1 MKSFPLYPFA
11 FDPLS
16 SRNLQEWR
24 EYVLEWLLRGVL
36 ILWFIALIS
45 GINNAFETYAAEA
58 ATTPNSLILIISLLA
73 IYLAATALLVYIT
86 LNSKIQYKF
95 RAGGLLLAMYAV
107 GTTGLVFSSLSG
119 DGRIIL
125 FAFVILSAVFFDL
138 RYSLPAYIF
147 SLFTLLVVGWL
158 QLNGYLVVPPERQIN
173 STDMGA
179 WVSGT
184 LVFLTLSVAVL
195 ISITYLLR
203 VLGINLDRMRELLTR
218 EQRLSQILRTVT
230 DINQLIV
237 REQDVQKLLSEACE
251 LLVRGRGYSFAWV
264 GLLEPDNVTLRLIA
278 QAGDDIEPSA
288 FTGRLDDEGDSGL
301 ACAINAIRSRS
312 FFRVNPSGEDDPCKV
327 CPRRRKDPNRTGVAL
342 PLLRDERV
350 LGTLV
355 VDHTLPNAIFDDEET
370 GILQGLANDLAYA
383 LEKIEVDHRLVKYAR
398 NQRLLNEITTTALET
413 PDLNVMLDIVM
424 QKLSDVLHADGYYVT
439 LWNGEDTNPGLA
451 AISASLKETFDNLKF
466 GPGSHLFS
474 HAILAA
480 GKALIIEDMT
490 DTTLTSPDIASQF
503 PGWSA
508 LGLPLIANNQKLGTV
523 IVCYYQN
530 HFFIE
535 DETELAQQAAN
546 QIALAVAKSN
556 LDMETHS
563 KAVEL
568 ASLYSAAQDMASSL
582 LDPPALL
589 AKLAR
594 HMTDALK
601 VTSSN
606 IMAVNMVDGTMSVM
620 AEYWSS
626 EAAPLEIQSDLGKVY
641 PNSDYATIIQ
651 FMLDGQVIV
660 LQEDDDKV
668 TLVEKNQ
675 FTLYDVKSMMFV
687 PIMAHGQLLGDIE
700 LWESRCRREF
710 TAAEIRLAQAMAGHA
725 ASIIENSTLFA
736 ITRQRESELGALLR
750 VARAVSSSLQLSDV
764 LMQAATTLSR
774 LLRVDYCSLSD
785 YLPDHNG
792 IITTALFS
800 SDEDVSGPGDI
811 GHFFSLDEYPTTL
824 KVLESGQS
832 TVIRLDDL
840 NADPMEIKQLKRDGM
855 FTSLL
860 IPLRLRER
868 SLGLAELFSSD
879 PKRNFKPDE
888 VQFASAL
895 ADQVA
900 VAIENARLYEKR
912 EQQEAYFRALIENS
926 AEGVAILDAHGIV
939 RYVAPSE
946 ERLTGYLPEEIQG
959 YNGFRYIHPHDLLKV
974 LDIFKEGVA
983 IPGAVRTVEYRL
995 QRKDG
1000 EWRHFEITGHN
1011 MLDDPHINGIVVN
1024 YRDIT
1029 ERKKAEQAV
1038 KESQSRLEAIVST
1051 ALNGIIT
1058 IDSEQNIVLFNPTAE
1073 RIFGYSVDEVLG
1085 QSLEKLIPNRYH
1097 GSHASHVKAYGVSGN
1112 TARKKGLLDSLYGRR
1127 MNGDEF
1133 PMEAFISS
1141 SEVGGQKF
1149 YTVIF
1154 QDITER
1160 RQAEDALKE
1169 SERKF
1174 RALAENIPSVVYQC
1188 QNDSKYTFI
1197 YLNDSIE
1204 QLTGYPKEDF
1214 LNASLSFF
1222 DLYHPEDL
1230 RYIPLYDDPDLEQ
1243 INQKPFHITYRIRHK
1258 SGNWVW
1264 VDEWGTGV
1272 LDSAGRV
1279 QYIEGVMIDV
1289 TERKRSEEELRRH
1302 AMELE
1307 TLAVATSALRTAQ
1320 NVTEMAP
1327 ILARQ
1332 ALRAVNGTYASIFLL
1347 DPETGEFV
1355 SRGWYSVN
1363 NQPNFSLPDESNLR
1377 HFPNKGI
1384 TGRVAATGEIYMS
1397 EDIHK
1402 DPVLVILEGER
1413 ERLKDVHGSISLPL
1427 RAQEKIIGVMHIWST
1442 DYRIFTDTEI
1452 RLLIA
1457 LAETASNSI
1466 HRAILFEQTLQHAQE
1481 LALAYD
1487 NTLEGWARALEL
1499 RDEITEGHTRR
1510 VTELTLK
1517 LARALN
1523 IPENEIVHIRRGALL
1538 HDIGKMGI
1546 PDSILH
1552 KPGPFTAQE
1561 RMIMQ
1566 QHTQYARDMLAS
1578 ISFLQPAIDIPYCHH
1593 EHWDGAGYPRGL
1605 KGRQIPLAARAF
1617 SIIDVWDALTSDRP
1631 YRPAWTKEKT
1641 RDYILE
1647 RSGKQFDPQVVE
1659 AFFSLVLDEI

>member
-1 MKSFPLYPFA
+1 
-11 FDPLS
+11 
-16 SRNLQEWR
+16 
-24 EYVLEWLLRGVL
+24 
-36 ILWFIALIS
+36 
-45 GINNAFETYAAEA
+45 
-58 ATTPNSLILIISLLA
+58 
-73 IYLAATALLVYIT
+73 
-86 LNSKIQYKF
+86 
-95 RAGGLLLAMYAV
+95 
-107 GTTGLVFSSLSG
+107 
-119 DGRIIL
+119 
-125 FAFVILSAVFFDL
+125 
-138 RYSLPAYIF
+138 
-147 SLFTLLVVGWL
+147 
-158 QLNGYLVVPPERQIN
+158 
-173 STDMGA
+173 
-179 WVSGT
+179 
-184 LVFLTLSVAVL
+184 
-195 ISITYLLR
+195 
-203 VLGINLDRMRELLTR
+203 MR
-218 EQRLSQILRTVT
+218 
-230 DINQLIV
+230 
-237 REQDVQKLLSEACE
+237 
-251 LLVRGRGYSFAWV
+251 
-264 GLLEPDNVTLRLIA
+264 
-278 QAGDDIEPSA
+278 
-288 FTGRLDDEGDSGL
+288 
-301 ACAINAIRSRS
+301 
-312 FFRVNPSGEDDPCKV
+312 
-327 CPRRRKDPNRTGVAL
+327 
-342 PLLRDERV
+342 
-350 LGTLV
+350 
-355 VDHTLPNAIFDDEET
+355 
-370 GILQGLANDLAYA
+370 
-383 LEKIEVDHRLVKYAR
+383 YAR

-413 PDLNVMLDIVM
+413 PDLYAMLDIVM
-424 QKLSDVLHADGYYVT
+424 RKLSEVLRADGYYVT
-439 LWNGEDTNPGLA
+439 LWNGEDTNPRLA
-451 AISASLKETFDNLKF
+451 AISVALQESFDNLKV
-466 GPGSHLFS
+466 GSDSQLFS
-474 HAILAA
+474 HAILDA

-490 DTTLTSPDIASQF
+490 DTPYAGPDMASQF

-523 IVCYYQN
+523 IICYNQR
-530 HFFIE
+530 HLFIE

-568 ASLYSAAQDMASSL
+568 ASLYTAAQDMASSL

-589 AKLAR
+589 TKLAR

-606 IMAVNMVDGTMSVM
+606 IMAVNLSDATMEVV

-626 EAAPLEIQSDLGKVY
+626 EAAPLETQSDLGRVY
-641 PNSDYATIIQ
+641 ANSDYATIMQ
-651 FMLDGQVIV
+651 FMLDGQVLI
-660 LQEDDDKV
+660 LHADDDKL
-668 TLVEKNQ
+668 TSIEKNQ

-700 LWESRCRREF
+700 LWESSHRREF

-725 ASIIENSTLFA
+725 AGIIENSTLFA

-785 YLPDHNG
+785 YLPDQNG
-792 IITTALFS
+792 IMTTALFS

-824 KVLESGQS
+824 QVLESGQS
-832 TVIRLDDL
+832 TVIRLDDP
-840 NADPMEIKQLKRDGM
+840 NADPSEIKQLQRDKM

-860 IPLRLRER
+860 IPLRLRGR

-879 PKRNFKPDE
+879 PQRNFKPEE

-900 VAIENARLYEKR
+900 VAVENARLYEKR

-926 AEGVAILDAHGIV
+926 AEGVAIFDAQGIV
-939 RYVAPSE
+939 RYIAPSE

-959 YNGFRYIHPHDLLKV
+959 QTAFRYIHPQDLLNV
-974 LDIFKEGVA
+974 LDVFKEGVA
-983 IPGAVRTVEYRL
+983 TPGAVRTVEYRL

-1011 MLDDPHINGIVVN
+1011 MLDDLHINGVVAN

-1029 ERKKAEQAV
+1029 ERKKAEWAV

-1058 IDSEQNIVLFNPTAE
+1058 IDNEHKVVLFNPSAE
-1073 RIFGYSVDEVLG
+1073 RIFGYSAEETLG
-1085 QSLEKLIPNRYH
+1085 QSLNKLIPERYH
-1097 GSHASHVKAYGVSGN
+1097 GSHSSYVEAYGISGN
-1112 TARKKGLLDSLYGRR
+1112 SSRKKGLLDSLYGRR
-1127 MNGDEF
+1127 ANGEEF

-1141 SEVGGQKF
+1141 SEVNGKRF

-1204 QLTGYPKEDF
+1204 QLTGYSKAEF
-1214 LNASLSFF
+1214 LSTALSFV

-1230 RYIPLYDDPDLEQ
+1230 KYIPIPDDLNKEH
-1243 INQKPFHITYRIRHK
+1243 INQSPFHITYRIRHK
-1258 SGNWVW
+1258 DGHWVW

-1272 LDSAGRV
+1272 LDAQGQV
-1279 QYIEGVMIDV
+1279 QYLEGVMIDI
-1289 TERKRSEEELRRH
+1289 TERKRSEEGLRRH

-1320 NVTEMAP
+1320 NVTEMLP

-1332 ALRAVNGTYASIFLL
+1332 ALRAVNATYASIFLL
-1347 DPETGEFV
+1347 EPETGEFV
-1355 SRGWYSVN
+1355 SRGWYSVGT
-1363 NQPNFSLPDESNLR
+1363 QPNFSLSDESNLR
-1377 HFPNKGI
+1377 HFPNMGI

-1397 EDIHK
+1397 EDIQK
-1402 DPVLVILEGER
+1402 DPVLLVLDGER
-1413 ERLKDVHGSISLPL
+1413 ERLKDVHGSVSLPL

-1442 DYRIFTDTEI
+1442 ECRIFSDTEI

-1523 IPENEIVHIRRGALL
+1523 IPENEIVHVRRGALL

-1605 KGRQIPLAARAF
+1605 KGKEIPLAARAF

-1647 RSGKQFDPQVVE
+1647 RSGKQFDPQVIEV
-1659 AFFSLVLDEI
+1659 FFSLVLDET

>member
-1 MKSFPLYPFA
+1 MRSFLQTPFA

-16 SRNLQEWR
+16 SRDLQEWR
-24 EYVLEWLLRGVL
+24 KYVLEWLLRGVL

-58 ATTPNSLILIISLLA
+58 ETTPNSLFLIISLLSV
-73 IYLAATALLVYIT
+73 YLAATALLAFVTI
-86 LNSKIQYKF
+86 NSKLPFKF
-95 RAGGLLLAMYAV
+95 RAGGLLLAMYIV
-107 GTTGLVFSSLSG
+107 GTVGLVFSSLSG

-147 SLFTLLVVGWL
+147 SLFTLLAVGWL
-158 QLNGYLVVPPERQIN
+158 QLNGYVIVPPERQIN

-203 VLGINLDRMRELLTR
+203 VLGNNLDKSRELLNR

-237 REQDVQKLLSEACE
+237 REQDSQKLLSEACE
-251 LLVRGRGYSFAWV
+251 LLVLGRGYSFAWV
-264 GLLEPDNVTLRLIA
+264 GLLAPDNVTINLAA

-288 FTGRLDDEGDSGL
+288 FTGRIDEDGEGL
-301 ACAINAIRSRS
+301 ACARNAILSRS
-312 FFRVNPSGEDDPCKV
+312 FFRVNPSETGDPCKV
-327 CPRRRKDPNRTGVAL
+327 CPRRKKDPNRTGVAL
-342 PLLRDERV
+342 PLLRDDRV

-355 VDHTLPNAIFDDEET
+355 VDHTLPNALFDDEET
-370 GILQGLANDLAYA
+370 EILQGLANDLAYA
-383 LEKIEVDHRLVKYAR
+383 LEKIEADQRLLSYAR
-398 NQRLLNEITTTALET
+398 NQRLLNEITTTALEISN
-413 PDLNVMLDIVM
+413 LSNMLDIVM
-424 QKLSDVLHADGYYVT
+424 QKLSDVLGADGYYVT
-439 LWNGEDTNPGLA
+439 LWNSDEISPSLT
-451 AISASLKETFDNLKF
+451 AISESLHETFDGLMI
-466 GPGSHLFS
+466 GSESRLFS
-474 HAILAA
+474 QTILDA
-480 GKALIIEDMT
+480 GKALIIEDMADTPYT
-490 DTTLTSPDIASQF
+490 DPDAASQF
-503 PGWSA
+503 TGWSA
-508 LGLPLIANNQKLGTV
+508 IGLPLIANDQKLGTV
-523 IVCYYQN
+523 TICYSQH
-530 HFFIE
+530 HFFVDNEI
-535 DETELAQQAAN
+535 ELAQQAAN

-556 LDMETHS
+556 LDMETRA

-568 ASLYSAAQDMASSL
+568 ASLYTAAQDMASSL

-594 HMTDALK
+594 HMTDALQ

-606 IMAVNMVDGTMSVM
+606 IMAVNLIDSTMEVV
-620 AEYWSS
+620 AEYWGTEASS
-626 EAAPLEIQSDLGKVY
+626 AEVTSDLGRVY
-641 PNSDYATIIQ
+641 PNIHYATIIR
-651 FMLDGQVIV
+651 MMMSGEV
-660 LQEDDDKV
+660 LVMHADDTEM

-675 FTLYDVKSMMFV
+675 FEEYDVKSMMFV
-687 PIMAHGQLLGDIE
+687 PIMAHGQLFGNVE
-700 LWESRCRREF
+700 LWESRSRREF
-710 TAAEIRLAQAMAGHA
+710 SQAEIRLAQAMAGHA

-736 ITRQRESELGALLR
+736 LTRQRESELGALLR
-750 VARAVSSSLQLSDV
+750 VVRAVSSSLQLTDV

-785 YLPDHNG
+785 YLPEQNA
-792 IITTALFS
+792 IVTTALYS

-811 GHFFSLDEYPTTL
+811 GHFFSLDEYPTTRL
-824 KVLESGQS
+824 VLESGQA
-832 TVIRLDDL
+832 TVIRLDDP
-840 NADPMEIKQLKRDGM
+840 NADPAEIKQLRRDHM

-860 IPLRLRER
+860 IPLRLRGQ

-879 PKRNFKPDE
+879 SQRTFKPEE
-888 VQFASAL
+888 VQFAGAL

-900 VAIENARLYEKR
+900 VAVENARLYEKR
-912 EQQEAYFRALIENS
+912 EEQEAYFRALIENS
-926 AEGVAILDAHGIV
+926 AEGVAILDANGIV
-939 RYVAPSE
+939 RYIAPSE
-946 ERLTGYLPEEIQG
+946 ERLTGYTSNEIQG
-959 YNGFRYIHPHDLLKV
+959 RSAFQYIHPDDLLKV
-974 LDIFKEGVA
+974 LDTFKEG
-983 IPGAVRTVEYRL
+983 ISTPGAVRSVEYRL

-1011 MLDDPHINGIVVN
+1011 MLDDPHINGVVAN
-1024 YRDIT
+1024 YRDVT
-1029 ERKKAEQAV
+1029 ERKKAEQGV
-1038 KESQSRLEAIVST
+1038 KESQSRLNAVVST

-1058 IDSEQNIVLFNPTAE
+1058 IDSDQNIILYNPSAE

-1085 QSLEKLIPNRYH
+1085 QPLEKLIPHRYH
-1097 GSHASHVKAYGVSGN
+1097 HSHGSYVNQYGLSGN
-1112 TARKKGLLDSLYGRR
+1112 TSRQKGLLDSLFGQRA
-1127 MNGDEF
+1127 NGEEF
-1133 PMEAFISS
+1133 PMEAFISH
-1141 SEVGGQKF
+1141 SEVNGQKF
-1149 YTVIF
+1149 FTVIF

-1160 RQAEDALKE
+1160 KQAEDALKA

-1188 QNDSKYTFI
+1188 NNDSRFTFI

-1204 QLTGYPKEDF
+1204 SLTGYPKSDF
-1214 LNASLSFF
+1214 LNGQLSFV
-1222 DLYHPEDL
+1222 DLYHPEDCKL
-1230 RYIPLYDDPDLEQ
+1230 ILLPGPSDEMQ
-1243 INQKPFHITYRIRHK
+1243 TNQEPFHLTYRIRHR

-1272 LDSAGRV
+1272 LDAQGKV
-1279 QYIEGVMIDV
+1279 QYLEGMMIDI
-1289 TERKRSEEELRRH
+1289 TERKRTEEELRRH

-1320 NVTEMAP
+1320 NVADMIP

-1332 ALRAVNGTYASIFLL
+1332 ALRAVNSAYASIFLL
-1347 DPETGEFV
+1347 DIETGEFV
-1355 SRGWYSVN
+1355 SRGWYSVDTPHA
-1363 NQPNFSLPDESNLR
+1363 NQLDETHLR
-1377 HFPNKGI
+1377 HFPNSGI
-1384 TGRVAATGEIYMS
+1384 TGRVATTGEIYMT
-1397 EDIHK
+1397 EDIQN
-1402 DPVLVILEGER
+1402 DPVILILEGEQ
-1413 ERLKDVHGSISLPL
+1413 ERLKDVHGSVSLPL
-1427 RAQEKIIGVMHIWST
+1427 RAEEKIIGVMHIWST
-1442 DYRIFTDTEI
+1442 EVRIFTDTEI

-1466 HRAILFEQTLQHAQE
+1466 HRAILFEKTQEHAEE

-1487 NTLEGWARALEL
+1487 NTLAGWARALEL

-1517 LARALN
+1517 LAYALN

-1605 KGRQIPLAARAF
+1605 KGEEIPLAARIF

-1631 YRPAWTKEKT
+1631 YRPAWSQEKT
-1641 RDYILE
+1641 CEYILE
-1647 RSGKQFDPQVVE
+1647 RSGKQFDPKVVE
-1659 AFFSLVLDEI
+1659 AFFSLVMKTI